1 MTFVHDNDNDY
12 YCSLLFVGSFES
24 YGSRRLVTT
33 TKATSSHMKGS
44 HASSSMFNL
53 RDITDSVSIVTT
65 HIEETSLWPSQ
76 LARSTFMKESKDSKY
91 CHYLENA
98 MCDLR

>member
-1 MTFVHDNDNDY
+1 
-12 YCSLLFVGSFES
+12 
-24 YGSRRLVTT
+24 
-33 TKATSSHMKGS
+33 MKGS
-44 HASSSMFNL
+44 HASSSMINP

-91 CHYLENA
+91 YHYLENA
-98 MCDLR
+98 MCDLRSELHFVVIIVIPLCVQLLLVVSHVHIVVYVM